1 MQEAND
7 SNFKDLV
14 IEKSKEKLVVVDFY
28 AYWCMPC
35 VMISTAMEQLAEEY
49 KGRVEF
55 VKVNVDNAPKI
66 SLAYNIMSIPN
77 VKLFRNGKVIDEF
90 VGAMPKEAIKQW
102 LEKNLQI

>member
-28 AYWCMPC
+28 ANWCMPC

-49 KGRVEF
+49 KGKVEF
-55 VKVNVDNAPKI
+55 VKVNVDNAPKT